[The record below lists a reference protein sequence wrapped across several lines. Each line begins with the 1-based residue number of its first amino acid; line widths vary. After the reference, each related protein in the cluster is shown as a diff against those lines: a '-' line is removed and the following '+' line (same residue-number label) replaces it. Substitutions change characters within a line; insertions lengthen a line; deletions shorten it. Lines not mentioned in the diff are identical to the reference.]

1 MKEKKSPQ
9 IITSLKPFDV
19 ILFVVGFGI
28 CATSFMT
35 AAAKKQ
41 GSPLLLVTSPTA
53 EYVYPLDRDD
63 IIHIQGLEGVTEIKI
78 QQGQASY
85 TDSPCANKTC
95 MAAPPVHRNGD
106 WSACLPNGIFMRVE
120 ASQPNSAQDIDIMAF

>member
-1 MKEKKSPQ
+1 MERKSPKS
-9 IITSLKPFDV
+9 IICALKPLDWLL
-19 ILFVVGFGI
+19 ILLGLAV
-28 CATSFMT
+28 CAVSVMR
-35 AAAKKQ
+35 AATGGS

-120 ASQPNSAQDIDIMAF
+120 ASQPDSAQDIDIMAF